1 MASYHAHFRK
11 PNIGMKM
18 VSTEE
23 LPNRAVTIGIQTYNN
38 NKTRSEFQAEQTE
51 GLENSGIKRIGRKQ
65 AQE

>member
-1 MASYHAHFRK
+1 
-11 PNIGMKM
+11 M